1 MTMKHIFCIL
11 SALVLLSACSD
22 DVDRFSQ
29 VSEEQ
34 KSLIGRAVN
43 FDASVADAFTSR
55 ASYNATGAFNDG
67 DVMTIYRQYSDDGA
81 NFDETHE
88 NYRVYYYKPTYAGNT
103 GIILKT
109 EWAIMTGQYGS
120 DGTAADVPDDRKHF
134 EQQESDTLTWEDGRT
149 VKFRAWALSNL
160 SGAYG
165 NKASFY
171 PDFTISDWVHAS
183 GPTSSIPLT
192 LRHIGFRMGFTPYPG
207 NQITRVEI
215 CLNKEDYQRK
225 DNADSATDDE
235 SDKLSD
241 AEAEAIA
248 NKVKEVYNRMCMP
261 GGVDIEKQQLRAMS
275 NDFWNSGNFGQIVS
289 EASQSRMIDFA
300 TKTPD
305 QIATNAKRPV
315 FIGNN
320 GNFYCISIP
329 HDMSNDANTSGEVLT
344 LPLQT
349 RFRVYLR
356 DVNSGDGMTTS
367 GEEGT
372 YHIFS
377 LSDVLSA
384 SDYPEG
390 IKLYAGYS
398 YMFKVGYLYN
408 EFKVDPVHSFS
419 WVEQDLGQGSF
430 ADDIP
435 SITPSKTPYKW
446 WQDAIDDAITTAIG
460 GGNFN
465 PNFTISSEAQFLEFI
480 NLVNGTAAT
489 NAGSLARVWRNEPN
503 SENGT
508 NYWWY
513 DPTNV
518 YTAEPPVDDNGDGYL
533 DTLWVTQADAAT
545 RGFIFYKHYYPADG
559 DRAAYYTVD
568 YLQGAY
574 NFYSNIVRR
583 AFTVTL
589 TADLD
594 FKDIQ
599 LPAPVGNSSTNY
611 FGGIFNGGMHTI
623 SNVNLTDGYLFE
635 YTNGASVTNFTLM
648 GKHRL
653 AVVKQGKNTNIA
665 GIASYVPAPATGHAL
680 ADELISTSYVVGCIH
695 YTESVYDTPG
705 ALVGDADN
713 LYMYGCMQTSRGIEG
728 GALVGRYYSNLA
740 PQDPNDLKWGRFM
753 CNYYDTTL
761 SPSAHAVG
769 NINDNYAPQEYIR
782 GRRTHILCA
791 YSDHLV
797 DKGVYEQLNGQ
808 QKLEFYGL
816 APWKAM
822 NYGIHQYNTT
832 SVGKAAPCN
841 AHYSGII
848 GGYSH
853 FYPLLKPGVPA
864 ADQYADVLKQGN

>member
-1 MTMKHIFCIL
+1 MKHIFCIL
-11 SALVLLSACSD
+11 SALLLLSACSD
-22 DVDRFSQ
+22 DVDRFSKI
-29 VSEEQ
+29 SDEQ
-34 KSLIGRAVN
+34 KSLIGRAVD
-43 FDASVADAFTSR
+43 FSTSVADAFTSR
-55 ASYNATGAFNDG
+55 ASYNATGAFNEG
-67 DVMTIYRQYSDDGA
+67 DVMTIYRQYYDDVGA
-81 NFDETHE
+81 NFDATHE
-88 NYRVYYYKPTYAGNT
+88 AYRVYYYKPNYAGST

-120 DGTAADVPDDRKHF
+120 DGTADDVPDDRKRF

-165 NKASFY
+165 NRSSFY

-215 CLNKEDYQRK
+215 CLNKADYQRN

-300 TKTPD
+300 TLSPTD
-305 QIATNAKRPV
+305 IANNAKRPV

-344 LPLQT
+344 LPLKT

-356 DVNSGDGMTTS
+356 DVNSGDGMNTS

-377 LSDVLSA
+377 LSDVLSEIE
-384 SDYPEG
+384 YPEG
-390 IKLYAGYS
+390 LKLYAGYS
-398 YMFKVGYLYN
+398 CMFQVGYLYN

-419 WVEQDLGQGSF
+419 WVEQDLAQGSF

-435 SITPSKTPYKW
+435 SITPSETPYKW
-446 WQDAIDDAITTAIG
+446 WQDAIDAAITTAIG

-489 NAGSLARVWRNEPN
+489 NTGSLERVLRNKPN
-503 SENGT
+503 TENGT

-513 DPTNV
+513 DP
-518 YTAEPPVDDNGDGYL
+518 DNATDSETGD
-533 DTLWVTQADAAT
+533 TIWVTQADAAT

-623 SNVNLTDGYLFE
+623 SNVNLPRGYIFE

-653 AVVKQGKNTNIA
+653 AIVKQGTRTNIA
-665 GIASYVPAPATGHAL
+665 GIASYVPAPANGHAL

-797 DKGVYEQLNGQ
+797 DKGVYEQLNDQ

>member
-1 MTMKHIFCIL
+1 MKKIL
-11 SALVLLSACSD
+11 YIIAALSLVTACTAD
-22 DVDRFSQ
+22 DDWLKNAT
-29 VSEEQ
+29 EEQ
-34 KSLIGRAVN
+34 KSLLGRAIN

-55 ASYNATGAFNDG
+55 ATYNGDGSFNEG
-67 DVMTIYRQYSDDGA
+67 DVMTIYRQFYNDGGA
-81 NFDETHE
+81 TFDTEHE
-88 NYRVYYYKPTYAGNT
+88 AYRVYYYKAHRAANT
-103 GIILKT
+103 NILLKT

-120 DGTAADVPDDRKHF
+120 DGTADDVPADRNPF
-134 EQQESDTLTWEDGRT
+134 VQQESDTLIWEDGRT
-149 VKFRAWALSNL
+149 VRFRAWAISNL
-160 SGAYG
+160 AGAYG

-171 PDFTISDWVHAS
+171 PDFTVSDWVHAS

-192 LRHIGFRMGFTPYPG
+192 LRHICFRMGFTPYPG

-215 CLNKEDYQRK
+215 CLNKEDYQRH
-225 DNADSATDDE
+225 DNAGSTTDDE
-235 SDKLSD
+235 KDIMSEAD
-241 AEAEAIA
+241 AQAIA
-248 NKVKEVYNRMCMP
+248 KKVNAVYNRMCMP
-261 GGVDIEKQQLRAMS
+261 GGVDIEKQHLRAMT
-275 NDFWNSGNFGQIVS
+275 NEYWNSGDFEHIVS
-289 EASQSRMIDFA
+289 AENQSKMISFKTETPEKIASD
-300 TKTPD
+300 
-305 QIATNAKRPV
+305 AKRPQ

-320 GNFYCISIP
+320 SNFYCISIP
-329 HDMSNDANTSGEVLT
+329 YDMSNDQRTSGDVLT
-344 LPLQT
+344 LPRET

-356 DVNSGDGMTTS
+356 DVNSGDGMNTS

-377 LSDVLSA
+377 LSDVLSEIE
-384 SDYPEG
+384 YPEG
-390 IKLYAGYS
+390 LKLYAGYS
-398 YMFKVGYLYN
+398 CMFQVGYLYN

-419 WVEQDLGQGSF
+419 WVEQGLGQGSF

-503 SENGT
+503 TENGT

-513 DPTNV
+513 DP
-518 YTAEPPVDDNGDGYL
+518 DNATDSETG
-533 DTLWVTQADAAT
+533 DTLWVTQADAAN

-589 TADLD
+589 KADLD
-594 FKDIQ
+594 FKDIK

-623 SNVNLTDGYLFE
+623 SNVNLPGGYLFE
-635 YTNGASVTNFTLM
+635 YANGASITNFTLM

-680 ADELISTSYVVGCIH
+680 ADKLISSSYVVGCIH

-713 LYMYGCMQTSRGIEG
+713 LYMWGCMQTSRGIEG

>member
-1 MTMKHIFCIL
+1 MKHLIYIL
-11 SALVLLSACSD
+11 SAFALLSACSD

-34 KSLIGRAVN
+34 KSLLGRAVN
-43 FDASVADAFTSR
+43 FDASVADAFSSR
-55 ASYNATGAFNDG
+55 ATYNATGAFNEG

-109 EWAIMTGQYGS
+109 EWAIMTGQFGS
-120 DGTAADVPDDRKHF
+120 DGTAADVVAKGRDLF
-134 EQQESDTLTWEDGRT
+134 TQQESDTLTWEDGRT

-165 NKASFY
+165 NRGSFY

-183 GPTSSIPLT
+183 GPTLSIPLS
-192 LRHIGFRMGFTPYPG
+192 LRHMGFRIGFTPYPG

-215 CLNKEDYQRK
+215 CLNKEDYQRH
-225 DNADSATDDE
+225 DNAGSTTDDE
-235 SDKLSD
+235 NDIMSEAD
-241 AEAEAIA
+241 AQAIA
-248 NKVKEVYNRMCMP
+248 EKVNAVYCRMCMP
-261 GGVDIEKQQLRAMS
+261 GGVDIEKQHLRAMT
-275 NDFWNSGNFGQIVS
+275 NEYWNSGDFEHIVS
-289 EASQSRMIDFA
+289 AENQSKMISFKTETPGKIASD
-300 TKTPD
+300 
-305 QIATNAKRPV
+305 AKRPQ

-320 GNFYCISIP
+320 SNFYCISIP
-329 HDMSNDANTSGEVLT
+329 YDMSNDQRTSGDVLT
-344 LPLQT
+344 LPRET

-419 WVEQDLGQGSF
+419 WVEQDMGQGSF

-489 NAGSLARVWRNEPN
+489 NAGSLARVWRNESN
-503 SENGT
+503 SENRT

-518 YTAEPPVDDNGDGYL
+518 YTAEPPIDDNGDGYL
-533 DTLWVTQADAAT
+533 DTLWVKQADAAT

-680 ADELISTSYVVGCIH
+680 ADKLISTSYVVGCIH

-832 SVGKAAPCN
+832 SVGKAAPCT
-841 AHYSGII
+841 AHYSSII
-848 GGYSH
+848 DGYSH
-853 FYPLLKPGVPA
+853 LYPLLSPGVPTT
-864 ADQYADVLKQGN
+864 DQYADVLKQGN

>member
-22 DVDRFSQ
+22 DVDRFSKI
-29 VSEEQ
+29 SDEQ
-34 KSLIGRAVN
+34 KSLIGRAVD
-43 FDASVADAFTSR
+43 FSASVADAFTSR

-356 DVNSGDGMTTS
+356 DVNSGDGMNTS

-377 LSDVLSA
+377 LSDVLTDQA
-384 SDYPEG
+384 YSDG
-390 IKLYAGYS
+390 LKLYAGYS
-398 YMFKVGYLYN
+398 CMFQVGYLYN

-435 SITPSKTPYKW
+435 SITPSETPYKW

-503 SENGT
+503 SENDT

-513 DPTNV
+513 DPNNATDSE
-518 YTAEPPVDDNGDGYL
+518 TGD
-533 DTLWVTQADAAT
+533 TIWVTQADAAT

-791 YSDHLV
+791 YNDHLV
-797 DKGVYEQLNGQ
+797 DKGVYEQLNDQ

-832 SVGKAAPCN
+832 SVGKAAPCT
-841 AHYSGII
+841 AHYSSII
-848 GGYSH
+848 DGYSH
-853 FYPLLKPGVPA
+853 LYPLLSPGVPTT
-864 ADQYADVLKQGN
+864 DQYADVLKQGN

>member
-1 MTMKHIFCIL
+1 MKHIFCIL

-22 DVDRFSQ
+22 DVDRFSKI
-29 VSEEQ
+29 SDEQ
-34 KSLIGRAVN
+34 KSLIGRAVD
-43 FDASVADAFTSR
+43 FSASVADAFTSR

-356 DVNSGDGMTTS
+356 DVNSGDGMNTS

-377 LSDVLSA
+377 LSDVLTDQA
-384 SDYPEG
+384 YSDG
-390 IKLYAGYS
+390 LKLYAGYS
-398 YMFKVGYLYN
+398 CMFQVGYLYN

-435 SITPSKTPYKW
+435 SITPSETPYKW

-503 SENGT
+503 SENDT

-513 DPTNV
+513 DPNNATDSE
-518 YTAEPPVDDNGDGYL
+518 TGD
-533 DTLWVTQADAAT
+533 TIWVTQADAAT

-791 YSDHLV
+791 YNDHLV
-797 DKGVYEQLNGQ
+797 DKGVYEQLNDQ

-832 SVGKAAPCN
+832 SVGKAAPCT
-841 AHYSGII
+841 AHYSSII
-848 GGYSH
+848 DGYSH
-853 FYPLLKPGVPA
+853 LYPLLSPGVPTT
-864 ADQYADVLKQGN
+864 DQYADVLKQGN

>member
-1 MTMKHIFCIL
+1 MKHIFCIL
-11 SALVLLSACSD
+11 SALLLLSACSD
-22 DVDRFSQ
+22 DVDRFSKI
-29 VSEEQ
+29 SDEQ
-34 KSLIGRAVN
+34 KSLIGRAVD
-43 FDASVADAFTSR
+43 FSTSVADAFTSR
-55 ASYNATGAFNDG
+55 ASYNATGAFNEG
-67 DVMTIYRQYSDDGA
+67 DVMTIYRQYSDDGGA
-81 NFDETHE
+81 NFNASHE
-88 NYRVYYYKPTYAGNT
+88 AYRVYYYKPNYAGNT

-109 EWAIMTGQYGS
+109 EWAILTGQYGS
-120 DGTAADVPDDRKHF
+120 DGTAADVVAKGRDLF
-134 EQQESDTLTWEDGRT
+134 TQQESDTLTWEDGRT

-160 SGAYG
+160 SGVYG

-215 CLNKEDYQRK
+215 CLNKADYQRN
-225 DNADSATDDE
+225 DNADSATDDNKDIM
-235 SDKLSD
+235 SDED
-241 AEAEAIA
+241 AQAIA
-248 NKVKEVYNRMCMP
+248 DKVRAVYNRMCMP
-261 GGVDIEKQQLRAMS
+261 GGVDIKNQQLRAMS
-275 NDFWNSGNFGQIVS
+275 NDFWNSGNFQQIVS
-289 EASQSRMIDFA
+289 EASQKQMIDFA
-300 TKTPD
+300 TKKPD
-305 QIATNAKRPV
+305 EIAANAKRPV

-344 LPLQT
+344 LPLKT

-356 DVNSGDGMTTS
+356 DVNSGDGMNTS

-377 LSDVLSA
+377 LSDVL
-384 SDYPEG
+384 DENEYPEG
-390 IKLYAGYS
+390 LKLYAGYS
-398 YMFKVGYLYN
+398 CIFKVGYLYN

-419 WVEQDLGQGSF
+419 WVKHDLDQGSF
-430 ADDIP
+430 TDDSP

-446 WQDAIDDAITTAIG
+446 WQDAIDNAITTAIG

-489 NAGSLARVWRNEPN
+489 NEGSLARVWRNEPN
-503 SENGT
+503 TENGT

-513 DPTNV
+513 DP
-518 YTAEPPVDDNGDGYL
+518 DNATDSETGD
-533 DTLWVTQADAAT
+533 TIWVTQADAAN

-589 TADLD
+589 NADLD
-594 FKDIQ
+594 FKDIK

-635 YTNGASVTNFTLM
+635 YTSGASVTNFTLM

-653 AVVKQGKNTNIA
+653 AIVKQGTRTNIA

-680 ADELISTSYVVGCIH
+680 ADELKSTSYVVGCIH

-728 GALVGRYYSNLA
+728 GGALVGSGATNLA

-797 DKGVYEQLNGQ
+797 DKGVYEQLNDQ

>member
-1 MTMKHIFCIL
+1 MKHIFCIL

-22 DVDRFSQ
+22 DVDRFSKI
-29 VSEEQ
+29 SDEQ
-34 KSLIGRAVN
+34 KSLIGRAVD
-43 FDASVADAFTSR
+43 FSASVADAFTSR

-241 AEAEAIA
+241 AEAEVIA
-248 NKVKEVYNRMCMP
+248 NKVTEVYNRMCMP

-356 DVNSGDGMTTS
+356 DVNSGDGMNTS

-377 LSDVLSA
+377 LSDVLTDQA
-384 SDYPEG
+384 YSDG
-390 IKLYAGYS
+390 LKLYAGYS
-398 YMFKVGYLYN
+398 CMFQVGYLYN

-435 SITPSKTPYKW
+435 SITPSETPYKW

-513 DPTNV
+513 DPNNATDSE
-518 YTAEPPVDDNGDGYL
+518 TGD
-533 DTLWVTQADAAT
+533 TIWVTQADAAT

-705 ALVGDADN
+705 ALD
-713 LYMYGCMQTSRGIEG
+713 R
-728 GALVGRYYSNLA
+728 
-740 PQDPNDLKWGRFM
+740 K
-753 CNYYDTTL
+753 
-761 SPSAHAVG
+761 
-769 NINDNYAPQEYIR
+769 
-782 GRRTHILCA
+782 
-791 YSDHLV
+791 
-797 DKGVYEQLNGQ
+797 
-808 QKLEFYGL
+808 
-816 APWKAM
+816 
-822 NYGIHQYNTT
+822 
-832 SVGKAAPCN
+832 SV
-841 AHYSGII
+841 
-848 GGYSH
+848 
-853 FYPLLKPGVPA
+853 V
-864 ADQYADVLKQGN
+864 

>member
-67 DVMTIYRQYSDDGA
+67 DVLTIYRQYSDDGA

-356 DVNSGDGMTTS
+356 DVNSGDGMNTS

-377 LSDVLSA
+377 LSDVLTDQA
-384 SDYPEG
+384 YSDG
-390 IKLYAGYS
+390 LKLYAGYS
-398 YMFKVGYLYN
+398 CMFQVGYLYN

-435 SITPSKTPYKW
+435 SITPSETPYKW

-503 SENGT
+503 SENDT

-513 DPTNV
+513 DPNNATDSE
-518 YTAEPPVDDNGDGYL
+518 TGD
-533 DTLWVTQADAAT
+533 TIWVTQADAAT

-680 ADELISTSYVVGCIH
+680 ADKLISTSYVVGCIH

-791 YSDHLV
+791 YNDHLV
-797 DKGVYEQLNGQ
+797 DKGVYEQLNDQ

-832 SVGKAAPCN
+832 SVGKAAPCT
-841 AHYSGII
+841 AHYSSII
-848 GGYSH
+848 DGYSH
-853 FYPLLKPGVPA
+853 LYPLLSPGVPTT
-864 ADQYADVLKQGN
+864 DQYADVLKQGN

>member
-1 MTMKHIFCIL
+1 MKHIFCIL

-22 DVDRFSQ
+22 DVDRFSKI
-29 VSEEQ
+29 SDEQ

-241 AEAEAIA
+241 AKAEAIA

-356 DVNSGDGMTTS
+356 DVNSGDGMNTS

-377 LSDVLSA
+377 LSDVLTDQA
-384 SDYPEG
+384 YSDG
-390 IKLYAGYS
+390 LKLYAGYS
-398 YMFKVGYLYN
+398 CMFQVGYLYN

-435 SITPSKTPYKW
+435 SITPSETPYKW

-503 SENGT
+503 SENDT

-513 DPTNV
+513 DPNNATDSE
-518 YTAEPPVDDNGDGYL
+518 TGD
-533 DTLWVTQADAAT
+533 TIWVTQADAAT

-680 ADELISTSYVVGCIH
+680 ADKLISTSYVVGCIH

-791 YSDHLV
+791 YNDHLV
-797 DKGVYEQLNGQ
+797 DKGVYEQLNDQ

-832 SVGKAAPCN
+832 SVGKAAPCT
-841 AHYSGII
+841 AHYSSII
-848 GGYSH
+848 DGYSH
-853 FYPLLKPGVPA
+853 LYPLLSPGVPTT
-864 ADQYADVLKQGN
+864 DQYADVLKQGN

>member
-1 MTMKHIFCIL
+1 MKHIFCIL
-11 SALVLLSACSD
+11 STLVLLSACSD
-22 DVDRFSQ
+22 DVDRFSKI
-29 VSEEQ
+29 SDEQ
-34 KSLIGRAVN
+34 KSLIGRAVD
-43 FDASVADAFTSR
+43 FSTSVADAFTSR
-55 ASYNATGAFNDG
+55 ASYNATGAFNEG
-67 DVMTIYRQYSDDGA
+67 DVMTIYRQYSDDGGA
-81 NFDETHE
+81 NFDATHE
-88 NYRVYYYKPTYAGNT
+88 AYRVYYYKPNYAGST

-134 EQQESDTLTWEDGRT
+134 AQQESDTLTWEDGRT
-149 VKFRAWALSNL
+149 VKFRAWAISNL

-165 NKASFY
+165 NRGSFY

-192 LRHIGFRMGFTPYPG
+192 LRHICFRMGFTPYPG
-207 NQITRVEI
+207 NQITGVKI
-215 CLNKEDYQRK
+215 CLNKEDYQRH
-225 DNADSATDDE
+225 DNAGSTTDDE
-235 SDKLSD
+235 KDIMSEAD
-241 AEAEAIA
+241 AQAIA
-248 NKVKEVYNRMCMP
+248 EKVNAVYNRMCMP
-261 GGVDIEKQQLRAMS
+261 GGVDIEKQHLRAMT
-275 NDFWNSGNFGQIVS
+275 NEYWNSGDFEHIVS
-289 EASQSRMIDFA
+289 AENQSKMISFKTETPEKIASD
-300 TKTPD
+300 
-305 QIATNAKRPV
+305 AKRPQ

-320 GNFYCISIP
+320 SNFYCISIP
-329 HDMSNDANTSGEVLT
+329 YDMSNDQRTSGDVLT
-344 LPLQT
+344 LPRET

-356 DVNSGDGMTTS
+356 DVNSGDGMNTS

-377 LSDVLSA
+377 LSDVLSEIE
-384 SDYPEG
+384 YPEG
-390 IKLYAGYS
+390 LKLYAGYS
-398 YMFKVGYLYN
+398 CMFQVGYLYN

-419 WVEQDLGQGSF
+419 WVKQDLVQGSF

-465 PNFTISSEAQFLEFI
+465 PTFTISSEAQFLEFI

-489 NAGSLARVWRNEPN
+489 NEGSLARVWRNEPN

-574 NFYSNIVRR
+574 NFYSNIVGR

-589 TADLD
+589 DADLD

-599 LPAPVGNSSTNY
+599 IDAPVGKSSTKY

-623 SNVNLTDGYLFE
+623 SNVNLPGGYLFE
-635 YTNGASVTNFTLM
+635 YTSGASVTNFTLM

-653 AVVKQGKNTNIA
+653 AIVKQGTSTNIA
-665 GIASYVPAPATGHAL
+665 GIASYVPAPANGHAL

-705 ALVGDADN
+705 ALVGDANN

-728 GALVGRYYSNLA
+728 GALVGTYYSNLA

-791 YSDHLV
+791 YNDHLV
-797 DKGVYEQLNGQ
+797 DKGVYEQLNDQ

-832 SVGKAAPCN
+832 SVGKAAPCT
-841 AHYSGII
+841 AHYSSII
-848 GGYSH
+848 DGYSH
-853 FYPLLKPGVPA
+853 LYPLLSPGVPTT
-864 ADQYADVLKQGN
+864 DQYADVLKQGN

>member
-1 MTMKHIFCIL
+1 MKHIFCIL
-11 SALVLLSACSD
+11 SALLLLSACSD
-22 DVDRFSQ
+22 DVDRFSKI
-29 VSEEQ
+29 SDEQ
-34 KSLIGRAVN
+34 KSLIGRAVD
-43 FDASVADAFTSR
+43 FSTSVADAFTSR
-55 ASYNATGAFNDG
+55 ASYNATGAFNEG
-67 DVMTIYRQYSDDGA
+67 DVMTIYRQYSDDGGA
-81 NFDETHE
+81 NFDASHE
-88 NYRVYYYKPTYAGNT
+88 AYRVYYYKPNYAGST

-120 DGTAADVPDDRKHF
+120 DGTAANVPDDRKLF

-165 NKASFY
+165 NRGSFY

-215 CLNKEDYQRK
+215 CLNKEDYQRN

-235 SDKLSD
+235 NDKLSD
-241 AEAEAIA
+241 AEAEVIA
-248 NKVKEVYNRMCMP
+248 NKVTEVYNRMCMP

-275 NDFWNSGNFGQIVS
+275 NVFWNSGNFQQIVS
-289 EASQSRMIDFA
+289 KESQKQMIDFA
-300 TKTPD
+300 TKKPD
-305 QIATNAKRPV
+305 EIAANAKRPA

-329 HDMSNDANTSGEVLT
+329 HDMSSDPNTSGEVLT
-344 LPLQT
+344 LPLKT

-356 DVNSGDGMTTS
+356 DVNSGDGMNTP

-377 LSDVLSA
+377 LSDVLDESE
-384 SDYPEG
+384 YPEG
-390 IKLYAGYS
+390 LKLYAGYS
-398 YMFKVGYLYN
+398 CMFHVGYLYN

-513 DPTNV
+513 DP
-518 YTAEPPVDDNGDGYL
+518 DNATDSETG

-589 TADLD
+589 NADLD

-680 ADELISTSYVVGCIH
+680 ADKLISTSYVVGCIH
-695 YTESVYDTPG
+695 YTESVYDTRG

-728 GALVGRYYSNLA
+728 GALVGKYYSNLA